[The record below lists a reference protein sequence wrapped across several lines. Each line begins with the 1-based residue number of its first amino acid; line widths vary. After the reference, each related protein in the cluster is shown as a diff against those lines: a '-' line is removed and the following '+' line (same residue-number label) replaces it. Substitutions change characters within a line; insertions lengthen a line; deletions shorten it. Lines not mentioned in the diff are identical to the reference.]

1 MSIYDSTTSVPIVVN
16 FNSKDRI
23 SGSNSNFTSEA
34 IDIGINKYDSVC
46 VVQASI
52 PKSFYN
58 MPTGYNTFTLTEG
71 SRGSTTIT
79 VTPLL

>member
-34 IDIGINKYDSVC
+34 IDIGILEKHN
-46 VVQASI
+46 I
-52 PKSFYN
+52 
-58 MPTGYNTFTLTEG
+58 EG
-71 SRGSTTIT
+71 RANSPERNISQN
-79 VTPLL
+79 P